1 MKITEHEMRG
11 LLTGKCIPGDMKVNE
26 ELPTYLMRKF
36 SVLHEQ
42 VQALTAENAALTSG
56 FSFFMNSADAG
67 FETYKSRE
75 EAVNAAE
82 EMITDYRADASSEG
96 WPEDAGSTC
105 WGLIIQQATEVDYEK
120 PAEENSWQGW
130 CDYKLLPE
138 YPATDAVIREL
149 QAQELDCA
157 TDELILAD
165 TVASTG
171 VVAHLLRQRAARLRT
186 GEVINA

>member
-26 ELPTYLMRKF
+26 ELPTYLLRKF
-36 SVLHEQ
+36 VVLHEQ
-42 VQALTAENAALTSG
+42 VQALAAENAAMKRDLRVIA
-56 FSFFMNSADAG
+56 NSEPFEGDTAVCDFDSLVSVAAG
-67 FETYKSRE
+67 ALVT
-75 EAVNAAE
+75 
-82 EMITDYRADASSEG
+82 
-96 WPEDAGSTC
+96 P
-105 WGLIIQQATEVDYEK
+105 ATE
-120 PAEENSWQGW
+120 AALRG
-130 CDYKLLPE
+130 
-138 YPATDAVIREL
+138 L

-157 TDELILAD
+157 ADELMLAD